1 MPGIKDL
8 FGKRRP
14 SVLIVDDDGDIR
26 QVVRSLI
33 EAENV
38 FEIHEAENGEVALDI
53 AYKQQPQVI
62 ILDYMMPGMTGA
74 DVAKGIRTLAP
85 NARIIAFTAVL
96 KSAPDWADIY
106 LEKSDISKLIPTL
119 RLEAD
124 AARR

>member
-1 MPGIKDL
+1 MPSLKDL
-8 FGKRRP
+8 FSKKRP

-26 QVVRSLI
+26 QVVRRLI
-33 EAENV
+33 EAENT
-38 FEIHEAENGEVALDI
+38 FEIFEAENGEIALDI
-53 AYKQQPQVI
+53 VHKERPSLI

-85 NARIIAFTAVL
+85 DARIIAFTAVL
-96 KSAPDWADIY
+96 KQAPEWADLY
-106 LEKSDISKLIPTL
+106 VDKTDIMKLVPTL

>member
-1 MPGIKDL
+1 MPGLKDL
-8 FGKRRP
+8 FSKKRP

-26 QVVRSLI
+26 TVVRTLI
-33 EAENV
+33 EQENT
-38 FEIHEAENGEVALDI
+38 FDIYEAENGETALDI
-53 AYKQQPQVI
+53 VYKEQPQLI

-74 DVAKGIRTLAP
+74 DVAKAIRTLAP

-96 KSAPDWADIY
+96 KAAPDWADVY
-106 LEKSDISKLIPTL
+106 LEKTEISNLIPVL